1 MSFIINQNFDL
12 KSPQFNF
19 ARDYFADVA
28 SLKAASENDFPDH
41 FITNVAGTLY
51 QLTKSN
57 NVDAV
62 TGKWRKYSI
71 SGYETTYSVNEK
83 LKPKLTAPRFDSIE
97 TSTNTI
103 ETATLTVAPEKII
116 FDTVKN
122 VFCAVSNGKYY
133 ARWNTSNNYP
143 PYDAYNTSSGKAKT
157 GIYSDDKFLY
167 SVDSDTGNINTFVD
181 AETYN
186 SIIDDVLFNRNATDS
201 SLRLKKI
208 TENGSLTDKNVSLPV
223 ASASQA
229 GIITASDKSKLDN
242 AVTSTENLTASKLI
256 VGNSN
261 KTIKVATG
269 SGLVKLTNGVVGYD
283 TNKYLTSIPT
293 ATDSVLGGIKAKSIG
308 TPTTF
313 TETQQAALIN
323 GFKSTTASS
332 SRLYPVELFNNGRA
346 FVHVP
351 WTDTDTKYSLPTA
364 TKDVLG
370 GIKIGFSTN
379 AANHNYALLLSENG
393 SHAYTNVPLAT
404 YNILNDTNQND
415 GLVTGAERRAIHLL
429 SLSGN
434 SLSDDEGFQLTL
446 GGVIG
451 DNNGTVVIPFVTKG
465 MDDVSYGLMRGTD
478 KNKLDG
484 IEKGAN
490 KTTITSRVAQ
500 GDSNAVSSGGV
511 YTALSGKVDKV
522 TGKGLSTN
530 DFTADY
536 KTKLDNIKT
545 ISKSEIDNLFT

>member
-28 SLKAASENDFPDH
+28 SLKAASENDFPDY

-57 NVDAV
+57 SINDS
-62 TGKWRKYSI
+62 TGKWRLYKP
-71 SGYETTYSVNEK
+71 SVAGN
-83 LKPKLTAPRFDSIE
+83 ADSA
-97 TSTNTI
+97 TKAN
-103 ETATLTVAPEKII
+103 TATSA
-116 FDTVKN
+116 
-122 VFCAVSNGKYY
+122 
-133 ARWNTSNNYP
+133 TS
-143 PYDAYNTSSGKAKT
+143 A
-157 GIYSDDKFLY
+157 
-167 SVDSDTGNINTFVD
+167 
-181 AETYN
+181 
-186 SIIDDVLFNRNATDS
+186 
-201 SLRLKKI
+201 
-208 TENGSLTDKNVSLPV
+208 
-223 ASASQA
+223 ASATKATQDGNGRNIADTYLTKTS
-229 GIITASDKSKLDN
+229 ASSTYATKTEINN

-269 SGLVKLTNGVVGYD
+269 SGFVKLTDGVVGYD

-293 ATDSVLGGIKAKSIG
+293 ATYSVLGGIKAKSIG

-313 TETQQAALIN
+313 TETQQAAVIN

-332 SRLYPVELFNNGRA
+332 SRIYPVELFNNGRA

-370 GIKIGFSTN
+370 GIKIGFTTN
-379 AANHNYALLLSENG
+379 VANHNYALLLSENG

-429 SLSGN
+429 SLSGS
-434 SLSDDEGFQLTL
+434 SLANDGGFQLTL
-446 GGVIG
+446 GGVIE
-451 DNNGTVVIPFVTKG
+451 DNNGTVVIPFATKG
-465 MDDVSYGLMRGTD
+465 MSDTSYGLIKGED

-490 KTTITSRVAQ
+490 KTTITYRVAQ

-530 DFTADY
+530 DFTAAY
-536 KTKLDNIKT
+536 KTKLDNITT